1 MKINTATLVLS
12 MLLTAGALFA
22 ITAPAISAGKVS
34 KMTKET
40 LKGMLENPDLV
51 ILDVR
56 SGRDW
61 SSSEFKIQ
69 GAHRADPG
77 AIADWAG
84 KYPPD
89 KTIVLYC
96 A

>member
-1 MKINTATLVLS
+1 MKN
-12 MLLTAGALFA
+12 MLLLLSFTLLMAFQPAFAGDVPLM
-22 ITAPAISAGKVS
+22 S
-34 KMTKET
+34 KEELKNQLNTKNVT
-40 LKGMLENPDLV
+40 

-69 GAHRADPG
+69 GAIRVTGSEIGEWSKNYKKDQ
-77 AIADWAG
+77 
-84 KYPPD
+84 
-89 KTIVLYC
+89 TLVLYC

>member
-1 MKINTATLVLS
+1 MKRILFLLS
-12 MLLTAGALFA
+12 FCLLLGTTSLYAAEVP
-22 ITAPAISAGKVS
+22 TMS
-34 KMTKET
+34 KDE
-40 LKGMLENPDLV
+40 LKSRLGSSNLS

-69 GAHRADPG
+69 GAERAS
-77 AIADWAG
+77 AG
-84 KYPPD
+84 DFASWSKKYPKD
-89 KTIVLYC
+89 QTLVLYC

>member
-1 MKINTATLVLS
+1 MKKLLFFLSFILLMAWQPAMAAGVPTISKDELKSEMNTGTL
-12 MLLTAGALFA
+12 
-22 ITAPAISAGKVS
+22 
-34 KMTKET
+34 E
-40 LKGMLENPDLV
+40 

-69 GAHRADPG
+69 GAVRAAG
-77 AIADWAG
+77 ADIAKWSKNYQKDQ
-84 KYPPD
+84 
-89 KTIVLYC
+89 TLVLYC

>member
-1 MKINTATLVLS
+1 MKNLIFFLS
-12 MLLTAGALFA
+12 FLLLMAWQ
-22 ITAPAISAGKVS
+22 PAIAADVPTMS
-34 KMTKET
+34 KDE
-40 LKGMLENPDLV
+40 LKSQMNTEKIT

-69 GAHRADPG
+69 GAIRAAGGD
-77 AIADWAG
+77 IAEWSKNYQKDQ
-84 KYPPD
+84 
-89 KTIVLYC
+89 TLVLYC

>member
-1 MKINTATLVLS
+1 MKQLTFLLSFLLLMAWQPAFAGDVPTISKDELKSKLNTANI
-12 MLLTAGALFA
+12 A
-22 ITAPAISAGKVS
+22 
-34 KMTKET
+34 
-40 LKGMLENPDLV
+40 

-69 GAHRADPG
+69 GAVRAAG
-77 AIADWAG
+77 ADIAKWSKNYTKDQ
-84 KYPPD
+84 
-89 KTIVLYC
+89 TLVLYC

>member
-1 MKINTATLVLS
+1 MKKILLLLS
-12 MLLTAGALFA
+12 IFLFA
-22 ITAPAISAGKVS
+22 GTSQLLAADVPTMS
-34 KMTKET
+34 KDE
-40 LKGMLENPDLV
+40 LKSHLGSDDVV

-69 GAHRADPG
+69 SAIRAAGAD
-77 AIADWAG
+77 IANWSK
-84 KYPPD
+84 KYAKD
-89 KTIVLYC
+89 QTLVLYC